1 MAISIRPLCFGWIE
15 MERSLMTY
23 GRGFGERIRL
33 PLLGYL
39 INDPAGLVIVDTGPP
54 PPDLVS

>member
-1 MAISIRPLCFGWIE
+1 
-15 MERSLMTY
+15 MTY